1 MGINCSL
8 SFAGLDNTNNKN
20 NNLSVSSINSQ
31 VNINDS
37 NDDNSHENNNENFI
51 FDDIADFFIDTGASV
66 ASWVG
71 NAIDDFASSDVGKAL
86 SSTVDSIVNGVETAG
101 ATILTGATMVVNAAG
116 NIVEGV
122 VDFAALLGT
131 ALLTPVAA
139 IEDGVSYLTT
149 GEGAGKIDE
158 MWSGTMDFVSTEY
171 VNDFFV
177 DIYTNNE
184 IGKAINDKSLFKVG
198 SDEYK
203 IATTVTEVIGDIAL
217 TFFTAGGYG
226 AAKAGMKATTTGA
239 KFIGKEVL
247 KEESKTVGKTMAKQ
261 GAALTF
267 ATSTSRN
274 AGLAYKDG
282 ANAYQAL
289 GYGILNGA
297 WDGAQWL
304 IGGKIAGQGL
314 KTIGIDA
321 LSGASDT
328 PLRTAFQSLYSDK
341 SYAENFEANG
351 GIGSMA
357 LGAGLGGGLSAIGEV
372 STVKNILG
380 NSRIDDTVSEI
391 NLNKIYSKQEVDA
404 SEKTSSLLS
413 RTFDRTTTYAGY
425 DSVYKVD
432 SNLKESISNL
442 KNIESSSSKILV
454 EIPNSSL
461 LTTEAIEELPD
472 NIEVRI
478 NGGLTDEYMNG
489 HKSPMTSSLQ
499 KATYSKEELVKI
511 NDILTDFDSNINPS
525 WNDYQKAYYAYDY
538 VKNKMEY
545 VAKPEPGGINYRGR
559 EYDTLTGLIEGKST
573 CAGFSYIYKDLLDRM
588 GIECKIIGGSLNG
601 EGQHAYNIVSIEGNN
616 FLVDTVKS
624 ELSISKGITGFGAE
638 DYSTYIAK
646 NNLELKNN
654 INTSNTDLITY
665 LKDYENPVNIQ
676 YNAYKMAL
684 NGSYG
689 KYSVFVGD
697 KPVEGFI
704 APRNNLTKGMENLFS
719 TRWNKYSE
727 LEKIAKSNG
736 TTIKAL
742 GKKAEDGAPV
752 KEVENIARGL
762 AKDIRMV
769 AKEQEPLITE
779 TMKSLEDDNAY
790 LIGLDYRLKGEDSL
804 TRKIISDADV
814 KEKGKKMDQ
823 VASEI
828 GKKMAKAASEIGD
841 SVRYTLLI
849 DDFEYVSKIESS
861 LDSLVQKG
869 FTIKKFKNF
878 WRSDSATVYQGINV
892 QVVSPENLKFELQF
906 HTPQSFSTKEYI
918 THSLYEIGRN
928 DSNALV
934 TDEIRSL
941 VNEIQ
946 IIDQKLVEVP
956 DGIIGYD
963 YLKK

>member
-1 MGINCSL
+1 MTLKVNKSEIPKIDVITYKG
-8 SFAGLDNTNNKN
+8 TNNQLILNNLN

-86 SSTVDSIVNGVETAG
+86 SSTVDSIVNGIETAG

-149 GEGAGKIDE
+149 GEDAGKIDE

-351 GIGSMA
+351 GISSMI
-357 LGAGLGGGLSAIGEV
+357 LGAGLGGGLSAVGEV

-665 LKDYENPVNIQ
+665 LKGYENPFSNSVISSTETSTILNNYSKELTQDLKDLFPSAADRVDESVKKI
-676 YNAYKMAL
+676 YFLFETDFEKMVQDT
-684 NGSYG
+684 NHSW
-689 KYSVFVGD
+689 D
-697 KPVEGFI
+697 VEHI
-704 APRNNLTKGMENLFS
+704 KRTIGMN
-719 TRWNKYSE
+719 Y
-727 LEKIAKSNG
+727 ANG
-736 TTIKAL
+736 TSILRILTD
-742 GKKAEDGAPV
+742 EDGTISL
-752 KEVENIARGL
+752 ENI
-762 AKDIRMV
+762 
-769 AKEQEPLITE
+769 E
-779 TMKSLEDDNAY
+779 TMK
-790 LIGLDYRLKGEDSL
+790 DSL
-804 TRKIISDADV
+804 SHESIHAVARSSTLTTGFYSNGMFEYINEAATEYFNKILRPNSATGYDGGV
-814 KEKGKKMDQ
+814 KFFKN
-823 VASEI
+823 
-828 GKKMAKAASEIGD
+828 
-841 SVRYTLLI
+841 LI
-849 DDFEYVSKIESS
+849 DFGYIS
-861 LDSLVQKG
+861 LDS
-869 FTIKKFKNF
+869 FK
-878 WRSDSATVYQGINV
+878 SAYLTNDIYALT
-892 QVVSPENLKFELQF
+892 ENLNINNAKEATIFLNSLENMFQCGFLGKPISQF
-906 HTPQSFSTKEYI
+906 DKSIIQA
-918 THSLYEIGRN
+918 
-928 DSNALV
+928 ALK
-934 TDEIRSL
+934 INS
-941 VNEIQ
+941 
-946 IIDQKLVEVP
+946 
-956 DGIIGYD
+956 
-963 YLKK
+963 